1 MLKYDIRR
9 FTISY
14 CKQRTKKDE
23 QEGKYLENK
32 QKQNLE
38 NVLDND
44 GNLENYRNIKGKIK
58 EIYEKKAKGAR
69 IRSKSLWYEEGE
81 KSLKFFLNLEKRRGI
96 QGQILFLE
104 TRQETLLKTAENFL
118 NEVFVPK
125 LNYEDA
131 RICQGNLNELELL
144 KARKSIPNNKSY
156 EMTD

>member
-1 MLKYDIRR
+1 ME
-9 FTISY
+9 S
-14 CKQRTKKDE
+14 
-23 QEGKYLENK
+23 
-32 QKQNLE
+32 
-38 NVLDND
+38 
-44 GNLENYRNIKGKIK
+44 YRNIKGKIK